1 MKPPETTC
9 SAYDHNVMMLICF
22 TEVPFIF
29 NMLAQDEGK
38 GFCEWL
44 KDELTHSCPEEQTLL
59 QMLEDVRR
67 EGYL

>member
-1 MKPPETTC
+1 
-9 SAYDHNVMMLICF
+9 MMLICF

-44 KDELTHSCPEEQTLL
+44 KDEVTHSCPEEQTLL